1 MNSEQIA
8 HEARPPW
15 NKNRLIGQKAR
26 LTLREIWAIRI
37 RLQLAHRT
45 RDLVLFNL
53 AIDSKLRAAISM
65 GKRFPALLKNH
76 VISQGPC

>member
-26 LTLREIWAIRI
+26 LTLRGIWAIRI

-45 RDLVLFNL
+45 RDLALFN
-53 AIDSKLRAAISM
+53 AC
-65 GKRFPALLKNH
+65 N
-76 VISQGPC
+76 